1 MELLVEKIVGEEEEK
16 GGGGTVDRKSK
27 IRIRGRE
34 EAQKKTLLRP
44 DFECNQTGLANELC
58 LDELIHYEKKRILHA
73 QATLGRVFG
82 NLGGGVAKGDNPNK
96 NGLEKKHADSREKE
110 ERGKRHILRTL
121 RAIKFDFFS

>member
-1 MELLVEKIVGEEEEK
+1 MMELLVEKIVGEEEEK

-58 LDELIHYEKKRILHA
+58 LDELIHYEKKRIFMPRRRSVESS
-73 QATLGRVFG
+73 ATWEAELRRGTTLTRMAWRR
-82 NLGGGVAKGDNPNK
+82 NTPT
-96 NGLEKKHADSREKE
+96 LERKKSAANDIS
-110 ERGKRHILRTL
+110 
-121 RAIKFDFFS
+121 